1 MSIPFYSNIDLKNN
15 IIINSGTPT
24 NPNDL
29 VNKDYVDVSI
39 EGLTTNLNNQITTLN
54 DTLTAQ
60 ITNKT
65 SEIDTKFTT
74 EIQNIKTS
82 IPTQISQNI
91 VDNLETQDTSKSLSA
106 NQGYV
111 LNMLI
116 NNIPLN
122 TYTSIISKIGVWDN
136 YDLCR
141 VKVDKIITNPT
152 QFYTVQFTELDLD
165 TYEVVN
171 INGYYTIDNSRKW
184 LSKYNVVNS
193 PLDELDNIKYGI
205 YIYDYDIST
214 NTAYLYI
221 GTDTLSTL
229 TDKTITFVLEFANM
243 ITQ

>member
-82 IPTQISQNI
+82 IPIQISQNI

-136 YDLCR
+136 YNLCR
-141 VKVDKIITNPT
+141 VKVDKVITNPT